1 MTSDDSLWE
10 MFWEIRLRG
19 METLGKREAILAASR
34 LVRLQWAGQPLRV
47 LELGCGEGQIIGTL
61 VDGHAQECA
70 RKEAV
75 GIDTLRPSIER
86 CRRDF
91 PGMQFIEGD
100 FTDETLLKMLG
111 QFDLVLLVNAL
122 HEVFSFTYS
131 EEQGQVDVPLAKQRV
146 GQAFSL
152 AVERVK
158 PGGFLVLFDGL
169 EPPGNGSEMIMIRFL
184 TVQARE
190 QFDIFVREY
199 HPFKITAKYSRDP
212 FVVELSRR
220 DFTRYI
226 DKSIFLGKHLWPH
239 ERFESYQYW
248 TENEFREAFTHAGL
262 EISELRTL
270 TENYEKWNAVVE
282 IETEGEDFPTEHILI
297 VGKKKGD

>member
-1 MTSDDSLWE
+1 M
-10 MFWEIRLRG
+10 
-19 METLGKREAILAASR
+19 
-34 LVRLQWAGQPLRV
+34 
-47 LELGCGEGQIIGTL
+47 
-61 VDGHAQECA
+61 
-70 RKEAV
+70 
-75 GIDTLRPSIER
+75 
-86 CRRDF
+86 
-91 PGMQFIEGD
+91 
-100 FTDETLLKMLG
+100 
-111 QFDLVLLVNAL
+111 
-122 HEVFSFTYS
+122 
-131 EEQGQVDVPLAKQRV
+131 PLAKERV

-158 PGGFLVLFDGL
+158 PDGFLVLFDGL
-169 EPPGNGSEMIMIRFL
+169 ESPGNGSHMVTIRFL

-199 HPFKITAKYSRDP
+199 RPFHITAKYSRDP

-226 DKSIFLGKHLWPH
+226 DKSIFLGKHLWPQ

-248 TENEFREAFTHAGL
+248 TETEFRAAFAHAGL

-282 IETEGEDFPTEHILI
+282 N
-297 VGKKKGD
+297 

>member
-1 MTSDDSLWE
+1 MTTNDPLWE
-10 MFWEIRLRG
+10 MFWEMRLRN

-34 LVRLQWAGQPLRV
+34 LVRLQWTGQPLRV

-61 VDGHAQECA
+61 VDGHAQECS

-75 GIDTLRPSIER
+75 GIDFLHSSIGR

-100 FTDETLLKMLG
+100 FTDDTLLRSLG
-111 QFDLVLLVNAL
+111 QFDMVLLVNAL

-131 EEQGQVDVPLAKQRV
+131 EEQGQVDVPFAKQRV
-146 GQAFSL
+146 WQAFSL

-158 PGGFLVLFDGL
+158 PGGYLVLFDGL
-169 EPPGNGSEMIMIRFL
+169 EPPGNALDEIRIRFL

-190 QFDIFVREY
+190 QFDIFAREY
-199 HPFKITAKYSRDP
+199 HPFHITAKYSRDP
-212 FVVELSRR
+212 FVVELTRR
-220 DFTRYI
+220 DFARYI

-248 TENEFREAFTHAGL
+248 TETEFRAAFTQAGL
-262 EISELRTL
+262 EISELRML
-270 TENYEKWNAVVE
+270 TENFEKWNALVE
-282 IETEGEDFPTEHILI
+282 IETEGEEFPTEHILI
-297 VGKKKGD
+297 LGKKEGD